1 MLETHC
7 VFKLLIAKQQN
18 IWKSYPCM
26 LKIADKYP
34 IFPFSSSISLPS
46 QSSLLMN
53 QPPPKAASQSK
64 LVVPEN
70 TLKKKVGHGGF
81 DQKALARAQ
90 HVIENNTID
99 FRPIATGFVA
109 ELDKVLAAIN
119 AIPPMPPAAII
130 PAVMYPVM
138 QLKAHGT
145 LFHYPSITRVTQSII
160 DFLEV
165 VPRVDEPVIE
175 IIKAYRNTVSALIA
189 LQMKDENS
197 KACSDLCQ
205 AFTDVCIR
213 YQKLRPPNPA

>member
-1 MLETHC
+1 
-7 VFKLLIAKQQN
+7 
-18 IWKSYPCM
+18 
-26 LKIADKYP
+26 
-34 IFPFSSSISLPS
+34 
-46 QSSLLMN
+46 MN
-53 QPPPKAASQSK
+53 QTPPKAAPQSK

-81 DQKALARAQ
+81 DPKTLVRAQ
-90 HVIENNTID
+90 NAIDNNTID
-99 FRPIATGFVA
+99 FRPIATGFVGD
-109 ELDKVLAAIN
+109 LDKILADVKAT
-119 AIPPMPPAAII
+119 PPMPQAAII

-138 QLKAHGT
+138 QLRAQGS

-175 IIKAYRNTVSALIA
+175 IITAYRNTVSALIA

-213 YQKLRPPNPA
+213 YQKFRPPNPA